1 MVLPSHIFHVFSTF
15 SSSVYRFYP
24 LSFRTNCV
32 LSNDRAEPLI
42 MLTTCWCGVDMGFT
56 HCWYCANIV
65 LTFVKWCLHIV
76 DTVLALVLPGVDT
89 MSTQYVNM
97 SSFHESQQTSVLVSL
112 FCVRVHTSTRYCCM
126 PYRRRIH
133 HHTTTIITH
142 KIYIYIPDPVVY
154 VYVLPL
160 RYAETVETLLIYC
173 HFVYWQP

>member
-15 SSSVYRFYP
+15 SSSVYRFYR

-142 KIYIYIPDPVVY
+142 KTYTYTYRI
-154 VYVLPL
+154 
-160 RYAETVETLLIYC
+160 R
-173 HFVYWQP
+173 